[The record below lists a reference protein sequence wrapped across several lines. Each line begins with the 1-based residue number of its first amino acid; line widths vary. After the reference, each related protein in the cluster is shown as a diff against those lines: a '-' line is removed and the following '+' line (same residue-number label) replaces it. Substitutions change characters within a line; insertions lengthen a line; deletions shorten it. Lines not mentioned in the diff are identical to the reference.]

1 MLSKQEVQKLSN
13 DELKLQ
19 LKSAKISC
27 GPITTT
33 TRRIYE
39 GRLNAHF
46 EIQRKNKEATAVTA
60 SDNTLNDSN
69 KDINPE
75 ASKEN
80 QPNNEQ
86 DCTKNFQ
93 VKENNNK
100 NTRSINDVE
109 TSKKDD
115 LIITA
120 SIDENHFAVG
130 NQQSSS
136 LNSNS
141 FDTKN
146 EPEIKV
152 VNDNNQTSTTATEGE
167 EKQEIGDGF
176 FYGVWIPLSPSR
188 IKLKNKPKVFFSK
201 KSALNAVRKY
211 PGSRFKQFK
220 TKEEAEKFSLT
231 PPNIVT
237 VDKVIA
243 MVAKNNDKESLTIP
257 KIEALK
263 VPTVQEV
270 QKFRKFIEDGDM
282 YNFQKCINNP
292 KYLINSKDFPVVVHE
307 GMRSNALHAAIKSD
321 RLNMCQFIMDR
332 VTSIETYIDLYPDTP
347 VKDLEFRKE
356 HIEKLFLNTPEK
368 IVSIFVIVSNMLNQ
382 YFVVKYWIWLYFNCI
397 RKEIFKIF

>member
-1 MLSKQEVQKLSN
+1 MCIR
-13 DELKLQ
+13 D
-19 LKSAKISC
+19 
-27 GPITTT
+27 
-33 TRRIYE
+33 R
-39 GRLNAHF
+39 
-46 EIQRKNKEATAVTA
+46 
-60 SDNTLNDSN
+60 
-69 KDINPE
+69 
-75 ASKEN
+75 
-80 QPNNEQ
+80 
-86 DCTKNFQ
+86 
-93 VKENNNK
+93 
-100 NTRSINDVE
+100 
-109 TSKKDD
+109 
-115 LIITA
+115 
-120 SIDENHFAVG
+120 
-130 NQQSSS
+130 
-136 LNSNS
+136 
-141 FDTKN
+141 
-146 EPEIKV
+146 
-152 VNDNNQTSTTATEGE
+152 
-167 EKQEIGDGF
+167 QEIGDGF

-382 YFVVKYWIWLYFNCI
+382 YICSKILDMV
-397 RKEIFKIF
+397 IF